1 MTSIVYRNY
10 MGESDL
16 PHIMA
21 LVQHELSEPYVIYTY
36 RYFLHQ
42 WPQLSYLAYPAGS
55 SEPVGVIVCKQSFHH
70 EDRTRNRGYI
80 AMLSVHRN
88 WRKRGIA
95 STLVKRSIDNMRKA
109 GAVEV
114 VLETE
119 FDNSAAL
126 SLYESLGFI
135 REKRLFRF
143 YLNGKDAFR
152 LVLVV
157 DPLFDDEEK
166 TDDSDSDSTL
176 SAVPDIPL
184 VMRKHIPL
192 TRPSALLPP
201 PMRTFQIP
209 PLPYDSDD
217 EVSSR

>member
-1 MTSIVYRNY
+1 MGTIIYRQY
-10 MGESDL
+10 TGESAL
-16 PHIMA
+16 PHVMS

-36 RYFLHQ
+36 RYFLRQ
-42 WPQLSYLAYPAGS
+42 WPHLSFLAYPDETS
-55 SEPVGVIVCKQSFHH
+55 DPIGVIVCKQSLHK
-70 EDRTRNRGYI
+70 DVTNRGYI

-95 STLVKRSIDNMRKA
+95 STLVRRSIEEMKLH
-109 GAVEV
+109 GVEEV

-157 DPLFDDEEK
+157 PPPEDADEDEEAR
-166 TDDSDSDSTL
+166 L
-176 SAVPDIPL
+176 SPAPVKPL
-184 VMRKHIPL
+184 YLAPARMTP
-192 TRPSALLPP
+192 
-201 PMRTFQIP
+201 IP
-209 PLPYDSDD
+209 PLPYDSD
-217 EVSSR
+217 EESSR

>member
-1 MTSIVYRNY
+1 MATSPRPIVYRQY
-10 MGESDL
+10 TGESDL
-16 PHIMA
+16 PHIMS

-36 RYFLHQ
+36 RYFLRQ
-42 WPQLSYLAYPAGS
+42 WPHLSFLAYPDEHS
-55 SEPVGVIVCKQSFHH
+55 DPVGVIVCKQSMHR
-70 EDRTRNRGYI
+70 EARNRGYI
-80 AMLSVHRN
+80 AMLSVHRD

-95 STLVKRSIDNMRKA
+95 STLVRRSL
-109 GAVEV
+109 AVMEHHGVEEV

-157 DPLFDDEEK
+157 PPSSDGQKDDVEVSPITAKPLF
-166 TDDSDSDSTL
+166 L
-176 SAVPDIPL
+176 A
-184 VMRKHIPL
+184 
-192 TRPSALLPP
+192 PP
-201 PMRTFQIP
+201 RMIAIP
-209 PLPYDSDD
+209 PLPYDTD
-217 EVSSR
+217 EASAR